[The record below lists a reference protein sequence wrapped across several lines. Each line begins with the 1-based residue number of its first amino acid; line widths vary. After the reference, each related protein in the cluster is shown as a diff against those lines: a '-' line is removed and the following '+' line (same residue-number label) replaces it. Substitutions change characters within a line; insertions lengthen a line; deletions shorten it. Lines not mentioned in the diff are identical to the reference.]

1 MNPLY
6 ILAVLLGLALFH
18 LIDNSGNKKKE
29 DSYYGDRDLIHEQN
43 LMQENDIDDTDQL
56 YQDNILNE
64 EF

>member
-6 ILAVLLGLALFH
+6 ILAVLLGLAIFH

-29 DSYYGDRDLIHEQN
+29 DSCYDDKDLIYEQD
-43 LMQENDIDDTDQL
+43 LMQENNIDDTDHL

-64 EF
+64 DF